1 MNFTNSITKHIT
13 KLVGTLKSED
23 ELQEILKRKFTKREY
38 KTFIAFEEGK
48 NIDEIKTLLKE
59 DDEKEFYWLEFAKK
73 GSTKKDALIFLKDYL
88 KINNLV
94 TFGDNLNDVSM
105 FSIADES
112 YAVGNAHSD
121 LKKLAT
127 EVIGTNIENA
137 VANKIKNDFEL

>member
-59 DDEKEFYWLEFAKK
+59 EDEKEVEKIK
-73 GSTKKDALIFLKDYL
+73 TKNSSMEMRPTIKLAIFTTSHITKRPRKL
-88 KINNLV
+88 
-94 TFGDNLNDVSM
+94 S
-105 FSIADES
+105 EP
-112 YAVGNAHSD
+112 
-121 LKKLAT
+121 LKK
-127 EVIGTNIENA
+127 
-137 VANKIKNDFEL
+137 